1 MRSLSLEGAGVKAPR
16 RPRPKL
22 RGRLRNR
29 VKNGRRSQSGKRQR
43 TPQQRPPLL
52 GKTNLQVPLPT
63 NQRPLEPSL
72 RRQRRARRLRR
83 KLQRHPSRRRR
94 RLLRKLPPKPESP
107 RLPQR
112 VLHPLRNESPKF
124 LSAILLNL

>member
-1 MRSLSLEGAGVKAPR
+1 MRNPMT
-16 RPRPKL
+16 
-22 RGRLRNR
+22 NR
-29 VKNGRRSQSGKRQR
+29 RRSQWRKRQR
-43 TPQQRPPLL
+43 NPQQGPPLL

-94 RLLRKLPPKPESP
+94 RLLRKLPPKPES
-107 RLPQR
+107 QR
-112 VLHPLRNESPKF
+112 RQQRGLHPLRKERQK
-124 LSAILLNL
+124 LRSAILLNL